1 MAYNDTIKLRAYS
14 MYLQGSGYEDIA
26 RTLRDEYGEK
36 KLKGSTVRAWAEKPD
51 DKGDTWADHRNR
63 VKAVM
68 RRNVE
73 DMATTRIAELKS
85 KTETI
90 LESLYMQ
97 MTTKVPKIKSFEGAI
112 YAFKT
117 ISEFSLALDDKNRDQ
132 IHPLLVVQ
140 AMLEVFQEI
149 PEVRR
154 AIKTNWERI
163 YNEIQDRL
171 KMEKSKD
178 DRAAITYEPDK

>member
-1 MAYNDTIKLRAYS
+1 

-26 RTLRDEYGEK
+26 RSLRHDFGEK
-36 KLKGSTVRAWAEKPD
+36 KLKGTTVRAWAEKPD
-51 DKGDTWADHRNR
+51 DKGDTWEDHRNR

-68 RRNVE
+68 RRNIE
-73 DMATTRIAELKS
+73 EMAATRLSELKS

-90 LESLYMQ
+90 LESLYTQ

-117 ISEFSLALDDKNRDQ
+117 ISEFSLVLDDKNRDQ
-132 IHPLLVVQ
+132 LHPLIVVQ

-154 AIKTNWERI
+154 AIKTNWGRI

-171 KMEKSKD
+171 KLEKSRE
-178 DRAAITYEPDK
+178 DRSAIVYEPDK